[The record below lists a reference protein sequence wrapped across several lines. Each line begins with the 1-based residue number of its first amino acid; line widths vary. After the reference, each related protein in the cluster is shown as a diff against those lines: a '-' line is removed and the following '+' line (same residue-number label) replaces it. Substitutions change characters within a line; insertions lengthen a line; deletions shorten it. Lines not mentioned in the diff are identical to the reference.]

1 MGDGSVVGE
10 AVRVLDA
17 AGLRASVLVQDLG
30 TGRELAIEPDVPYPL
45 ASVVKLPLLVAVL
58 ERAAAG
64 TIDLSAVVTLGSS
77 ERTPGPTGLSQFA
90 HSASVAVEDLLYL
103 ATCLSDDTAAD
114 ALFALCPPGEVNATL
129 RALGITDVTLRH
141 PIHELHRTLASRL
154 GPDELHLA
162 LSLAI
167 RSTTEGRGHL
177 VPQLDVTQANAGTA
191 RGLVRLLR
199 EVWTG
204 QRLDRATVERTRAL
218 LARNVL
224 RNRLAPDLESDAS
237 TWSSKTGTFLHLRHE
252 VGVLEHHDG
261 SAFAIAVLSES
272 TVPARIQPAAEQALG
287 FAARAL
293 HDELRSRR

>member
-1 MGDGSVVGE
+1 MGDGSVVRD
-10 AVRVLDA
+10 AVRVLEA

-45 ASVVKLPLLVAVL
+45 ASVVKLPLAIAVL

-64 TIDLSAVVTLGSS
+64 KVDLSMVVTLDGP

-90 HSASVAVEDLLYL
+90 HPASVAVEDLLYL

-114 ALFALCPPGEVNATL
+114 ALFALCPPDAVTGML
-129 RALGITDVTLRH
+129 RTLGITDVTLRH

-154 GPDELHLA
+154 GPGELHLA

-191 RGLVRLLR
+191 RGLVRLLQ

-204 QRLDRATVERTRAL
+204 QRLARTTVERTRAL

-224 RNRLAPDLESDAS
+224 RNRLAPDLESDVS

-252 VGVLEHHDG
+252 IGVLEHPDG
-261 SAFAIAVLSES
+261 ATFAIAVLSES

-287 FAARAL
+287 FVARSL
-293 HDELRSRR
+293 HDELRSHR